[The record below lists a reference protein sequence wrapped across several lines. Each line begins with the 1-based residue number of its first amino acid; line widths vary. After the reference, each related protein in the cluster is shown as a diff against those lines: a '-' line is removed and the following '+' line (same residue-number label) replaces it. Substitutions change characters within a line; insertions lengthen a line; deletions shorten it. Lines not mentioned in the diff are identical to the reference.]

1 MKKNTYLTILALL
14 LNLTIFSQEKIEY
27 KLVAKATENSIVLR
41 WAPTDAN
48 SWLMNNKYGVKIER
62 YTLKRNNEFLDKPEK
77 QLLTFSAIK
86 PEELKY
92 WEQDALK
99 DDYVAVAAQSIYGED
114 FEMSNKSEDITSI
127 LNKNTELQNRFSFA
141 LLACDISVRASELSG
156 LRYEDKTAKRGEKYL
171 YKIISEI
178 SDPQIKARSSKL
190 KIGREEAKQNQQI
203 KQGEATIYLGLDDY
217 EPLQMA
223 PQLSAKVDDR
233 IAKLEWNHY
242 YYKRVFIAYYI
253 ERSTDSINFERTN
266 KTPFTVLDVEKNNY
280 MMQRAEIL
288 PELEKE
294 YYYRIKG
301 IDAFGDISPAS
312 NIIKVKGKKDD
323 AVYSQITD
331 QYINKENK
339 AVIKWNTVET
349 QCVASP
355 PNGIT
360 VPNNIKTQSIAS
372 QQVRSFIIERSFDIK
387 GNYQVI
393 SDSLKPE
400 INQFTDNNSLS
411 SNYYRVTTISKSGK
425 VKKSF
430 PVLLQPTDSI
440 APAIPKNLKASVAK
454 TGIVKLYWDNV
465 NDKDLEG
472 YRVYRSRDKNG
483 EYQQITRSSIIV
495 NTYSDTLNLGNLD
508 RHYWYKITSED
519 KRFNTSKYSELLHVI
534 KPDTIAP
541 PSPVF
546 VKAKADKKGNYMQWV
561 TSGKDLESIKLYR
574 KLASNNKWE
583 LLRAYTPI
591 DSTFINDYNIT
602 NSQKYHYKLTA
613 TDSVGNESL
622 PSKAMVLTANIDN
635 SKKLISNL
643 TASIKR
649 NNGEIKLSWKTQ
661 KQDIEITIYRKSN
674 TGKPS
679 LLKKMKNTNSFTDKE
694 VNMGNSYKYFVK
706 ANAKGSNKAKWYE
719 TGVINY

>member
-1 MKKNTYLTILALL
+1 MNKYTYITILALL
-14 LNLTIFSQEKIEY
+14 LSVSMFSQEKIEY
-27 KLVAKATENSIVLR
+27 KLVAKATENSIILR
-41 WAPTDAN
+41 WAPIDAN
-48 SWLMNNKYGVKIER
+48 SWLLNNKYGVKIER
-62 YTLKRNNEFLDKPEK
+62 YTLKRNNRFLDKPEK
-77 QLLTFSAIK
+77 QLLTFNAIK
-86 PEELKY
+86 PDELKY
-92 WEQDALK
+92 WEQDALT

-114 FEMSNKSEDITSI
+114 FEMSNNSNDISSI

-156 LRYEDKTAKRGEKYL
+156 LRYEDKTAKKGEKYL

-178 SDPQIKARSSKL
+178 NDPQIKAQSSKL
-190 KIGREEAKQNQQI
+190 KAGREKA

-223 PQLSAKVDDR
+223 PQLSVKTDNN
-233 IAKLEWNHY
+233 IANLEWNHY

-253 ERSTDSINFERTN
+253 ERSADSINLERTN

-280 MMQRAEIL
+280 IMQKAEIL
-288 PELEKE
+288 PELGKE
-294 YYYRIKG
+294 FFYCIKG

-323 AVYSQITD
+323 TVNSQIIN

-349 QCVASP
+349 KHVSSP
-355 PNGIT
+355 PNGIA
-360 VPNNIKTQSIAS
+360 P
-372 QQVRSFIIERSFDIK
+372 QQPLSKVKSFIIERSFNIK
-387 GNYQVI
+387 GNYTTI

-400 INQFTDNNSLS
+400 TKQFTDINPLS
-411 SNYYRVTTISKSGK
+411 SNYYRVVTISKSGK

-430 PVLLQPTDSI
+430 PVLLQPTDSV
-440 APAIPKNLKASVAK
+440 APAIPTNLKADVAK
-454 TGIVKLYWDNV
+454 SGIVKIYWDNV
-465 NDKDLEG
+465 NDADFEG

-483 EYQQITRSSIIV
+483 EYQQITKSSIKA

-519 KRFNTSKYSELLHVI
+519 KRYNTSEYSELLHVI

-546 VKAKADKKGNYMQWV
+546 IKATADKKGNYLQWA
-561 TSGKDLESIKLYR
+561 TSSSDLDSIKLYR

-583 LLRAYTPI
+583 LLRAYI
-591 DSTFINDYNIT
+591 KSDSTSINDSNII
-602 NSQKYHYKLTA
+602 NSQKYHYRLTA
-613 TDSVGNESL
+613 TDSTGNESL
-622 PSKAMVLTANIDN
+622 PGKAMALTANMDSN
-635 SKKLISNL
+635 KNLISDFN
-643 TASIKR
+643 AKIKP
-649 NNGEIKLSWKTQ
+649 NNGTIELSWKTQ
-661 KQDIEITIYRKSN
+661 KQNIEITIYRLAN

-679 LLKKMKNTNSFTDKE
+679 LLKKIKNTSTYTDKE
-694 VNMGNSYKYFVK
+694 INMGNTYKYFVK
-706 ANAKGSNKAKWYE
+706 AIVKGNNKAKWLE
-719 TGVINY
+719 TKNINY